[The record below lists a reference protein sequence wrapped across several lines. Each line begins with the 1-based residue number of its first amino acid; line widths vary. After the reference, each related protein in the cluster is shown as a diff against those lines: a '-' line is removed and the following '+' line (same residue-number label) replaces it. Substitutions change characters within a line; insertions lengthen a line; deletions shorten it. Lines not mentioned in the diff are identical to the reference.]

1 MDYALDLIATLSRW
15 SRSHL
20 SDISLAIMATLLV
33 LFGPAIN
40 AWVQQRI
47 GSLKM
52 CIRDRYNTPNIH
64 FCTFQDFE
72 RLCRQLRMRV
82 LDRLAVDRDHRHGWA
97 SRLWPNLLGEIGIY
111 RVTGP
116 GVQTRNL
123 AV

>member
-1 MDYALDLIATLSRW
+1 
-15 SRSHL
+15 
-20 SDISLAIMATLLV
+20 
-33 LFGPAIN
+33 
-40 AWVQQRI
+40 
-47 GSLKM
+47 
-52 CIRDRYNTPNIH
+52 
-64 FCTFQDFE
+64 
-72 RLCRQLRMRV
+72 QLRMRV